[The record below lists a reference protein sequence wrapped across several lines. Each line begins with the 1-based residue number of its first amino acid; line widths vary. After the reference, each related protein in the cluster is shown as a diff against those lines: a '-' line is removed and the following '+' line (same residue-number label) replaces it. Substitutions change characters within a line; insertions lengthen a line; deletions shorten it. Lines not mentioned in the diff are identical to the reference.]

1 MERVLCDFEE
11 VKLHVKKSACFPWSV
26 VHGFMERKIQGLA
39 KITPLLNYKI
49 TSR

>member
-39 KITPLLNYKI
+39 PFKLQNHKQVIL
-49 TSR
+49 